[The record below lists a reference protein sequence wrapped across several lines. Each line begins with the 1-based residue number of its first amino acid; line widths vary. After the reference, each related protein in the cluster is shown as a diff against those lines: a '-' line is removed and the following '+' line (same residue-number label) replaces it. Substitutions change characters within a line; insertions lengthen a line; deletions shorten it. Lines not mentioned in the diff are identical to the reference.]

1 MKIKLKP
8 WLTPGIIKSINT
20 KNKLFRS
27 CYKKN
32 KPALVG
38 QYKAYLK
45 ILKKVLKQA
54 KQSHYYDEILSQK
67 NNFQKQWQI
76 INEILCRKK
85 KINSSIREIIDDIS
99 GQKLKENEAIC
110 NSLNQFF
117 TKIGVSMEAKIPTPT
132 KNFLTSMKSI
142 TKSFFF

>member
-1 MKIKLKP
+1 MA
-8 WLTPGIIKSINT
+8 NY
-20 KNKLFRS
+20 
-27 CYKKN
+27 C
-32 KPALVG
+32 
-38 QYKAYLK
+38 
-45 ILKKVLKQA
+45 
-54 KQSHYYDEILSQK
+54 
-67 NNFQKQWQI
+67 

-142 TKSFFF
+142 TKSFFFF